1 MLDTLLNVAGKL
13 LPYAQTWL
21 AGENQRSAN
30 EFNSAEAIA
39 AYNRSR
45 EARRT
50 AYQDTM
56 DDLRASGLNPM
67 LAINNGVTQL
77 PSSMA
82 ASYPVGAGAATANV
96 LSSARSAGASE
107 VSSAASATQ
116 AATAARVGDETVKKI
131 KQEVVNL
138 ESDNKRV
145 LSVVENLRL
154 EYQNLVKQGH
164 NLTEVGNQIRATID
178 KLRAEVPL
186 IRSEQFLVEARK
198 VLTDVQSSLTGSQ
211 KRLVDVD
218 VRAAEAFGELGRTTK
233 ELEPFLRLIWNALVR
248 R

>member
-1 MLDTLLNVAGKL
+1 MLSAILDVAGKA
-13 LPYAQTWL
+13 LPFVNTWL
-21 AGENQRSAN
+21 AGENQRAAN

-56 DDLRASGLNPM
+56 EDLGKAGLNPM
-67 LAINNGVTQL
+67 LAISNGVTQL

-96 LSSARSAGASE
+96 LSSGISASASE
-107 VSSAASATQ
+107 VGSAASASQ
-116 AATAARVGDETVKKI
+116 AATASRLADETVKKTR
-131 KQEVVNL
+131 QEVANL
-138 ESDNKRV
+138 QTDNQRV
-145 LSVVENLRL
+145 LAVIENLRVQ
-154 EYQNLVKQGH
+154 YQNLIKEGY
-164 NLTEVGNQIRATID
+164 NITEVGNQLRATVD
-178 KLRAEVPL
+178 KLRTEIPL
-186 IRSEQFLVEARK
+186 LRSEQVLVEARK
-198 VLTDVQSSLTGSQ
+198 FLTDVQTSLTGSQ